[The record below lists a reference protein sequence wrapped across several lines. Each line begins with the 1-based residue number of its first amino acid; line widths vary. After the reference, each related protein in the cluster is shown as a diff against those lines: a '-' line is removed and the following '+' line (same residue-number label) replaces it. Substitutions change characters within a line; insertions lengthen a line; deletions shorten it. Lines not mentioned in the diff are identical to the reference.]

1 VGVGVREGGGVSGRA
16 SVGASVGASVRASV
30 RDSVGASVGD
40 SVRDSVYGQDDA
52 YWLAFYRFFRD
63 ELGLTTQTQ
72 RLDGLWEFSQSAGWA
87 IPCRDICF
95 IAERHTT
102 LRRDERGRLH
112 SETGAAVE
120 YPDGWQI
127 HAVHGVR
134 VPPWIVEK
142 PEGITIE
149 TIGTEGNSEIQ
160 RVMIEQ
166 FGWDRYASECSAET
180 IDHDER
186 WGTLMRGKGGL
197 FLRVVNRS
205 PEPDGS
211 FRNYVLPVA
220 DNCEPLPDPDDVT
233 GVLGDPQALTAL
245 NAVASTFGKRGAEY
259 ARMLGAES

>member
-1 VGVGVREGGGVSGRA
+1 
-16 SVGASVGASVRASV
+16 V